1 MSDLISS
8 ILHNIWAVFLIVLF
22 FGGSIFVHELG
33 HFLAARRRG
42 VKVTRF
48 SIGFGPAIWSH
59 TAKDGVEYRLS
70 WIPLGGYVALPQLAD
85 MPAIEGESEP
95 VENLPPL
102 SYGTRMMVLSAGAF
116 FNILFAFVLATILW
130 ISGRPEAE
138 HITSTRVG
146 YVAEKVT
153 LPNGK
158 EVESPAKAAGLKEG
172 DLITA
177 IDGSPVK
184 SWIDILNAIVL
195 GTEVDDQGERLAVF
209 TIIRDG
215 HSADYR
221 LKPVRAG
228 DENIRT
234 IGISPAFDLIIGKI
248 APGSTA
254 ETSGFRPED
263 RIVALDDQAVFG
275 LGSFFT
281 RLQAVTNEK
290 CTVTVMRNGVPTQ
303 LTFPVNPKARTA
315 SFQGIELRSNWRLLY
330 QNPLEQISQILANSV
345 RTLKALL
352 LPQGDVGLSNV
363 SGFVGITQG
372 FWDALK
378 SEYPA
383 HFVIWFAVMVNVS
396 LAFFNL
402 LPIPVLDGGHMFF
415 ATIAKLRGKALPFN
429 FIAVTQSVFVVLLLT
444 MMVYVTVFGDLRR
457 IVRDRK
463 ADAQAREAAAAA
475 EAQKTAEPAKP

>member
-1 MSDLISS
+1 MSDLLSS
-8 ILHNIWAVFLIVLF
+8 LLHNLWAIFLILVF

-59 TAKDGVEYRLS
+59 TGQDGVEYRVS

-85 MPAIEGESEP
+85 MPALEGESEP
-95 VENLPPL
+95 ADNLPPV
-102 SYGTRMMVLSAGAF
+102 SYSSRMIVFVAGAL
-116 FNILFAFVLATILW
+116 FNILFAFILATGLW

-138 HITSTRVG
+138 NVTSTKIG
-146 YVAEKVT
+146 YVAEKMT
-153 LPNGK
+153 LPDGK
-158 EVESPAKAAGLKEG
+158 EVESPAKAAGLHEG

-184 SWIDILNAIVL
+184 SWIDVLNAIVL
-195 GTEVDDQGERLAVF
+195 STEVDARGERLAVF
-209 TIIRDG
+209 TVQRDG
-215 HSADYR
+215 QTLD
-221 LKPVRAG
+221 LPVHPMRAG
-228 DENIRT
+228 DENIRKV
-234 IGISPAFDLIIGKI
+234 GIDSAFELIIGQVL
-248 APGSTA
+248 PGSAA
-254 ETSGFRPED
+254 EKTGFKGDD
-263 RIVALDDQAVFG
+263 RVVALDGKTVLSWSA
-275 LGSFFT
+275 FFT
-281 RLQAVTNEK
+281 RLQAVTGDSA
-290 CTVTVMRNGVPTQ
+290 TVTITRHGAPVSVVVPLAAGKGHLQ
-303 LTFPVNPKARTA
+303 AI
-315 SFQGIELRSNWRLLY
+315 QGIELKANWRLLY
-330 QNPLEQISQILANSV
+330 QTPFEQISQILGNSI

-352 LPQGDVGLSNV
+352 MPQGDVGLSNV

-372 FWDALK
+372 FWDALN

-402 LPIPVLDGGHMFF
+402 LPIPVLDGGHMLF
-415 ATIAKLRGKALPFN
+415 ATIGKLRGRALPFN
-429 FIAVTQSVFVVLLLT
+429 FVAVTQSVFVVLILS

-463 ADAQAREAAAAA
+463 ADAQAREAAAEQQKAA
-475 EAQKTAEPAKP
+475 TAKP

>member
-1 MSDLISS
+1 MELLSS
-8 ILHNIWAVFLIVLF
+8 LLHNIWAIFLIVLF

-48 SIGFGPAIWSH
+48 SIGFGPALWSH
-59 TAKDGVEYRLS
+59 TGKDGVEYRLAC
-70 WIPLGGYVALPQLAD
+70 IPLGGYVALPQLAD

-95 VENLPPL
+95 VEQLPPI
-102 SYGTRMMVLSAGAF
+102 SYGSRMLVLSAGAF
-116 FNILFAFVLATILW
+116 FNILFAFALATILW
-130 ISGRPEAE
+130 LSGRPEAE
-138 HITSTRVG
+138 NVTSTRIG
-146 YVAEKVT
+146 FVADKIT
-153 LPNGK
+153 LLDGK
-158 EVESPAKAAGLKEG
+158 EVESPAKAAGLQEG

-177 IDGSPVK
+177 IDGTPVK

-195 GTEVDDQGERLAVF
+195 STVTDDKGERLAVF
-209 TIIRDG
+209 TVTRDG
-215 HSADYR
+215 
-221 LKPVRAG
+221 KPMDFRVYPRRTG
-228 DENIRT
+228 DENIRKV
-234 IGISPAFDLIIGKI
+234 GIDAAYELIIGKV
-248 APGSTA
+248 APGSAA
-254 ETSGFRPED
+254 EKTGFRDDD
-263 RIVALDDQAVFG
+263 RVVAVDGKPVMSWSA
-275 LGSFFT
+275 FFT
-281 RLQAVTNEK
+281 QLQAAKGETF
-290 CTVTVMRNGVPTQ
+290 TVTVMRKGAPAQIVVPFT
-303 LTFPVNPKARTA
+303 PKARVA
-315 SFQGIELRSNWRLLY
+315 AIQGIEGRANWRLLY
-330 QNPLEQISQILANSV
+330 QNPFDQISQILANSV

-402 LPIPVLDGGHMFF
+402 LPIPVLDGGHMLF

-429 FIAVTQSVFVVLLLT
+429 FIAVTQSVFVVLLLS

-463 ADAQAREAAAAA
+463 AEAQAREAAA
-475 EAQKTAEPAKP
+475 EAQKHEAPAKP